1 MWIANLMHKYRFKV
15 RTKNTKPQV
24 TTSVNQTCIE
34 RTFPHLKLTDF
45 KFGGCS
51 VDSDTATSLNINAS
65 CFDKSGSDPIV
76 YNGTVET
83 SVQYNTNDM
92 MVHVGRTILI
102 FVTSISE

>member
-1 MWIANLMHKYRFKV
+1 MWNANSMHKYRFKV

-24 TTSVNQTCIE
+24 TTSVNQTCIAI
-34 RTFPHLKLTDF
+34 TFPHLKLTDF
-45 KFGGCS
+45 KFGSCS
-51 VDSDTATSLNINAS
+51 VTSDNATSLNIDAS

-92 MVHVGRTILI
+92 MVHVGRAFLI
-102 FVTSISE
+102 FVT